1 MKEPLIYPVSV
12 PRDVSEMF
20 EKLTFRVIATGKVR
34 YSARAILHAIRWHY
48 EIERGVREFKCNN
61 NWTPTLSRW
70 FMRKYPNT
78 NGFFEIRTARLPRA
92 ELENGHAPDR

>member
-20 EKLTFRVIATGKVR
+20 EKLTFEVIRTGKVR
-34 YSARAILHAIRWHY
+34 YSARAVLHRIRWHY

-92 ELENGHAPDR
+92 ELENGHALDR